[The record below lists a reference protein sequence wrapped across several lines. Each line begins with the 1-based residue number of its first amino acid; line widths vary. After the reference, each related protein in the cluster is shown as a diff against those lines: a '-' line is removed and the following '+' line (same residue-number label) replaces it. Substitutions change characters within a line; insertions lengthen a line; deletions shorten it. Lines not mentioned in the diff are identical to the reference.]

1 MDQRN
6 SMLSTNE
13 ELHSRVEA
21 LQGNLEDLKKEIS
34 RVTEENAT
42 NQALLMEKERDRQ
55 LLAQNKASTS
65 KHLGKLQADMQE
77 WRKQT
82 DENLKIKEKQIE
94 DLQAQATALQ
104 KEKDRLKSEN
114 QMLRRVDK
122 DRRNVD
128 PDDYRRL

>member
-21 LQGNLEDLKKEIS
+21 LQVNLEDLKKEIS
-34 RVTEENAT
+34 RVTEENAS
-42 NQALLMEKERDRQ
+42 NQCLLMEKERDRQ
-55 LLAQNKASTS
+55 MLAQNKASTS

-94 DLQAQATALQ
+94 ELQAQATALQ

-128 PDDYRRL
+128 PEDYRRL

>member
-1 MDQRN
+1 
-6 SMLSTNE
+6 MLSTNE

-21 LQGNLEDLKKEIS
+21 LQVNLEDLKKEIS
-34 RVTEENAT
+34 RVTEENAS
-42 NQALLMEKERDRQ
+42 NQGLLMEKERDRQ
-55 LLAQNKASTS
+55 MLAQNKASTS

-82 DENLKIKEKQIE
+82 DENLKIKDKQIE
-94 DLQAQATALQ
+94 ELQGQVTALQ

-128 PDDYRRL
+128 PEDYRRL

>member
-1 MDQRN
+1 M
-6 SMLSTNE
+6 
-13 ELHSRVEA
+13 
-21 LQGNLEDLKKEIS
+21 
-34 RVTEENAT
+34 
-42 NQALLMEKERDRQ
+42 
-55 LLAQNKASTS
+55 LAQNKASTS
-65 KHLGKLQADMQE
+65 KHLGKLQADMQD

-94 DLQAQATALQ
+94 DLQTQATALQ

-128 PDDYRRL
+128 PEDYRRL

>member
-1 MDQRN
+1 
-6 SMLSTNE
+6 MLSTNE

-21 LQGNLEDLKKEIS
+21 LQVNLEDLKKEIS
-34 RVTEENAT
+34 RVTEENAS
-42 NQALLMEKERDRQ
+42 NQGLLLEKERDRQ
-55 LLAQNKASTS
+55 MLAQNKASTS

-94 DLQAQATALQ
+94 DLQGQLTALQ

-128 PDDYRRL
+128 PEDYRRL